1 MRSTHLPRGVTS
13 RKNCTSARRLW
24 WWSETQLREQ
34 HSAWSCGDREK
45 AAFTS
50 ALLPSELR
58 GAKGITRL
66 QTPEKAASGA
76 LPM

>member
-1 MRSTHLPRGVTS
+1 MLGAVGTEAP
-13 RKNCTSARRLW
+13 
-24 WWSETQLREQ
+24 
-34 HSAWSCGDREK
+34 CGLGGK

-58 GAKGITRL
+58 GAKGITRP